1 MIAPMYTELPCRLR
15 KCALFDVL
23 DMGPIYSYWD
33 VMLGLACHRTGMA
46 TNARLVVYYKSVVHH
61 NSRDEQSMQK
71 VLYQPIRIPRIAP
84 PANQAPTI
92 EPTFPPTVTI
102 RTLPTRFLQNRE
114 TSSNFKKS

>member
-1 MIAPMYTELPCRLR
+1 MIAPMYTELPCSLR
-15 KCALFDVL
+15 KRALFDVL
-23 DMGPIYSYWD
+23 DMGPIYSYGD

-84 PANQAPTI
+84 RYIGIDQVFVKISKISIFIPLHLFLAHY
-92 EPTFPPTVTI
+92 TF
-102 RTLPTRFLQNRE
+102 Q
-114 TSSNFKKS
+114 